1 MLAKLLQLSYGPT
14 QGKDFK
20 SGGSIWRVR
29 GVGGIGGGGGGVTAA
44 ANFVQSTKAN
54 HFFLLICA
62 VLSWTSFL
70 ITLCYVSSS
79 LKWR

>member
-29 GVGGIGGGGGGVTAA
+29 GVGGVGGGGVES
-44 ANFVQSTKAN
+44 QLQLILCKAQK
-54 HFFLLICA
+54 LTI
-62 VLSWTSFL
+62 SSF
-70 ITLCYVSSS
+70 
-79 LKWR
+79 